1 MDYYLKFKDEA
12 EANEVLKD
20 YTGDIDVIGVMYH
33 PATVESEVYYN
44 EPGRTELTPRIIR
57 VNDPIPID
65 GWHVNVRG
73 EVCPELESYALDLD
87 TPRRVWY

>member
-20 YTGDIDVIGVMYH
+20 YSGDIDIIGLMYQ
-33 PATVESEVYYN
+33 PSKVDTEVYYN
-44 EPGRTELTPRIIR
+44 EPGRTEPTPKIIR
-57 VNDPIPID
+57 APDLIPID

>member
-20 YTGDIDVIGVMYH
+20 YTGDIDVIGVMYY
-33 PATVESEVYYN
+33 PTNVKTEVFYN
-44 EPGRTELTPRIIR
+44 DPGRSVPSTKIVYPPEP
-57 VNDPIPID
+57 VPIE

-73 EVCPELESYALDLD
+73 EVCPELEIYALQLD
-87 TPRRVWY
+87 SPRRVWY